1 VLVRRSGQRGHAVL
15 ESALVLLIF
24 LGFMLGTLDFAQV
37 LYFHQSLVERVRVA
51 ARYAAVHPTDTTGT
65 KNMAVYNSVA
75 AGVSPLLPGLT
86 TSMVNVQLS
95 DAGTPEARV
104 KVAISGYGYQFFSPM
119 MSGTRQAGT
128 ISATMISEAP

>member
-1 VLVRRSGQRGHAVL
+1 MLIRRSKQRGHAVL

-51 ARYAAVHPTDTTGT
+51 ARYAAVNPADTTGT
-65 KNMAVYNSVA
+65 KNMAVYNTVA
-75 AGVSPLLPGLT
+75 AGTSPLLPGLT
-86 TSMVNVQLS
+86 TSMVSVETT
-95 DAGTPEARV
+95 DAGTPEARI
-104 KVAISGYGYQFFSPM
+104 KVAITGYGYQFFSPM
-119 MSGTRQAGT
+119 LARGGQTAA